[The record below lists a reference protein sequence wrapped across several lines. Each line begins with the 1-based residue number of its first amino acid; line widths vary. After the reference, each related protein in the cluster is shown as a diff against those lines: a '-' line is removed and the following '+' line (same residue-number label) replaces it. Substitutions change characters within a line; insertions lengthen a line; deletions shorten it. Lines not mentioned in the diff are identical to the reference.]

1 MLTDANLSQIFTN
14 TSMLEMFYI
23 KDYKSF
29 LLNYKHVADLIDFF
43 AQLIVKDG
51 KQSSTV
57 YIHVYIKQSNK
68 SLNSAVTLLS

>member
-43 AQLIVKDG
+43 ARWLEKIV
-51 KQSSTV
+51 
-57 YIHVYIKQSNK
+57 N
-68 SLNSAVTLLS
+68 NPLLYNTRVHKTI